1 MAFRLAAMF
10 SAVIILN
17 FAELLKSG
25 LQWDKGEMDDLG
37 REAEVK
43 SRDLL
48 RVPSKVTGPFYPV
61 IRKSQKTHY

>member
-1 MAFRLAAMF
+1 MF
-10 SAVIILN
+10 AAVIILN

-25 LQWDKGEMDDLG
+25 LGQTSPFCDSEKMGEMDDG

-61 IRKSQKTHY
+61 IRKS